1 MFSNTHHINSNF
13 LLSSLTVRMK
23 ILHRALSHLPYH
35 QLTSDIGMLQENM
48 EKKSTKNNYLQIS
61 LKHDPRGL
69 PFLEGKKT
77 IKYYGFLTNCASEVS
92 TAVLICPFSFSWIH

>member
-1 MFSNTHHINSNF
+1 MFSNVHHMNSNF

-35 QLTSDIGMLQENM
+35 QLASDIGMLQENM
-48 EKKSTKNNYLQIS
+48 GKKSTKNTYLLIS
-61 LKHDPRGL
+61 F
-69 PFLEGKKT
+69 FLERKKQ
-77 IKYYGFLTNCASEVS
+77 IKNYYGFLTNCASEVS